1 MKSSGGL
8 LESSARTRG
17 FPVRFTV
24 CARRELPGTKSTGAA
39 GGAKRKL
46 HVYFTT
52 HQPESGENTEYKAES
67 GFVNVKNSGKPSK
80 SGFFSI
86 CARFWSSLL
95 ITMVFS
101 SLVLTS
107 QL

>member
-67 GFVNVKNSGKPSK
+67 GFVNVKNSGKPPK
-80 SGFFSI
+80 S
-86 CARFWSSLL
+86 
-95 ITMVFS
+95 VF
-101 SLVLTS
+101 LVCT
-107 QL
+107 